1 MADSQP
7 LSVEI
12 QLVGLDDVIA
22 RLYALPTALA
32 RGPIRKALFAPAK
45 KMRDDVQNAAPVW
58 KGNRFGPND
67 VSVPGLL
74 KKSIGVFRD
83 RRPENPMSEVYYIG
97 TRRLTRTYAN
107 TTSNRRKKRVGKKYR
122 IEGAGYYVKFVEF
135 GTNTTGLGRPGQK
148 AQRFFTHVYESEK
161 ESAVTLFTDTLAPE
175 LDATVRKLAQTPG
188 GYV

>member
-1 MADSQP
+1 MADNSP
-7 LSVEI
+7 LSVGIE
-12 QLVGLDDVIA
+12 LTGLDDVIA
-22 RLYALPTALA
+22 RLYAMPTALA

-58 KGNRFGPND
+58 NGNRFGPND
-67 VSVPGLL
+67 AHVPGLL

-83 RRPENPMSEVYYIG
+83 RRPEAMTEVYYIG

-107 TTSNRRKKRVGKKYR
+107 TTRNRRKQRVGKRYR
-122 IEGAGYYVKFVEF
+122 VEGAGYYVKFVEF

-148 AQRFFTHVYESEK
+148 AQRFFTHVFESEK
-161 ESAVTLFTDTLAPE
+161 ESAVDLFTATLSPE